1 MLISQE
7 LEMTMLA
14 EQFYDAMRGFIVIE
28 ESGLPKYMEFQT
40 EEQIDVILLSGLL
53 TGLQALSEVVSEERI
68 KTIET
73 SNSTFIFEQH
83 SNYFYVIWI
92 EKTISDLELYEPII
106 SKIISRFEGA
116 NPSDISGALLISNL
130 TDTPDYEK
138 FGQRIMKMRGSES
151 RYIDAYKE
159 LHSQDENSIAVDNII
174 NQFSGI
180 DGLLVI
186 SDFGEIHH
194 SEFPRGEPIFNMQ
207 ILSNFLTGLRSSI
220 KNLDPG
226 TLEQV
231 TTQNYRFIIRDS
243 KGFFY
248 VFEVYKGLVNEEKLS
263 QTIRRI
269 ISRYEGIRRS
279 NVSDI
284 KILEDFEAIPEHE
297 LLGQL
302 SLEVRELQSK
312 DSEVKNGLDRQ
323 TTKVSFGYE
332 SSLWKKEQE
341 QLSNFLDTF
350 SEVFMTGVVCSDKKF
365 FVIRKTKDINDW
377 MYTANNLKIEKLLTL
392 MKFKKPN
399 EIVRLSQEKKEFRLL
414 KLTEYAILFS
424 VFDSENAA
432 AERYILRLANILKKI
447 SKNIPN

>member
-1 MLISQE
+1 LLTSQE

-92 EKTISDLELYEPII
+92 EKTISNLELYEPII

-138 FGQRIMKMRGSES
+138 FGQRILKMRGSES

-159 LHSQDENSIAVDNII
+159 LHSQDENSITVDNII

-194 SEFPRGEPIFNMQ
+194 SEFPRGEPIFNVQ

-231 TTQNYRFIIRDS
+231 TTQNYRFIIRNS

-312 DSEVKNGLDRQ
+312 DSEVKNGLNRQ

-341 QLSNFLDTF
+341 QLSTFLDTF
-350 SEVFMTGVVCSDKKF
+350 SEVFMAGVVCSDKKF

>member
-1 MLISQE
+1 MLTTQE
-7 LEMTMLA
+7 LEMTLLA

-28 ESGLPKYMEFQT
+28 ESGLPKYIEFQT

-53 TGLQALSEVVSEERI
+53 SGLQALAEVVSEERI

-73 SNSTFIFEQH
+73 SNSKFIFELR

-92 EKTISDLELYEPII
+92 EKTISDIELYEPII
-106 SKIISRFEGA
+106 MKIISRFEGA
-116 NPSDISGALLISNL
+116 NPTDISGALLVSNL

-138 FGQRIMKMRGSES
+138 FGQRLMKMRGSET

-159 LHSQDENSIAVDNII
+159 LHSEDGSGATLEEII

-180 DGLLVI
+180 DGLLAI

-194 SEFPRGEPIFNMQ
+194 TEFPRGDPIFNVQ
-207 ILSNFLTGLRSSI
+207 ILANFLTGLRRSI

-226 TLEQV
+226 TLQQV

-243 KGFFY
+243 KDFYY
-248 VFEVYKGLVNEEKLS
+248 VFQVFKGLVNEEKLS

-279 NVSDI
+279 KDPDI
-284 KILEDFEAIPEHE
+284 KILENFDEIPEHE

-302 SLEVRELQSK
+302 SLKVRELQNK
-312 DSEVKNGLDRQ
+312 DTEVKIGLDRQ
-323 TTKVSFGYE
+323 STKVSFGDD
-332 SSLWKKEQE
+332 SSKWKKEQA
-341 QLSNFLDTF
+341 QLDSFLDTF
-350 SEVFMTGVVCSDKKF
+350 EDVFMVGLVCFNGKF
-365 FVIRKTKDINDW
+365 FVIRKTQDINDW
-377 MYTANNLKIEKLLTL
+377 MYTANNLKIEKLQILL
-392 MKFKKPN
+392 KFKDPN

-414 KLTEYAILFS
+414 KLSEYAVLFS
-424 VFDSENAA
+424 VFDKENAA
-432 AERYILRLANILKKI
+432 AERYLLRLANILKKI
-447 SKNIPN
+447 SKNIFT